1 MMSVDRYNANF
12 HLMIVVC
19 TSLSAPQLFIK
30 NNYHKDGE
38 TQEDLTMDTWESLRI
53 AGKTLAAN
61 RLRSTLTMLGIIIGN
76 ASVILM
82 VGIGQG
88 AQRYA
93 AEQFESLGTDVIFV
107 ITGTDNARRNVI
119 APPNRLVL
127 ADAEAIASQVPTVR
141 SVAPQISGSELA
153 IAGNNTKRA
162 SLIGTTQ
169 AYAIVRNAKVS
180 GGRFFN
186 EEDIKRNARVI
197 TIGAAIAKELFPQG
211 SAIGQTV
218 RIRGTSYEVIG
229 IMSEKGAFLGA
240 NQDDIIFMP
249 ITTMTSRLTGKT
261 SPYGVALAVINVS
274 ATSNENVEAAQF
286 QISNLLR
293 LRHRTSDINADDT
306 FTVRTQQDALE
317 IVGNITG
324 ALTILLA
331 AIAGISLFVGGI
343 GIMNIMLVS
352 VTERTQ
358 EIGLR
363 KAIGAS
369 PSDILTQ
376 FTIEAVI
383 LSLLGGAIGT
393 AIGISGILLIAAV
406 SPLQAG
412 VSIGAICLSVSVSG
426 GIGLFFG
433 IFPARQAARLDPIVA
448 LRSI

>member
-1 MMSVDRYNANF
+1 
-12 HLMIVVC
+12 
-19 TSLSAPQLFIK
+19 
-30 NNYHKDGE
+30 
-38 TQEDLTMDTWESLRI
+38 MDTWESFRM

-61 RLRSTLTMLGIIIGN
+61 RLRSTLTMLGIVIGN

-82 VGIGQG
+82 VGVGQG
-88 AQRYA
+88 AQKYA
-93 AEQFESLGTDVIFV
+93 SQQFQSLGTDVIFI

-127 ADAEAIASQVPTVR
+127 ADAEAIAEQVPTVR
-141 SVAPQISGSELA
+141 AVAPQINGSELA

-162 SLIGTTQ
+162 TLIGTTDR
-169 AYAIVRNAKVS
+169 YAIVRNAEVS
-180 GGRFFN
+180 SGRFLN
-186 EEDIKRNARVI
+186 VEDIKRNSRVI
-197 TIGAAIAKELFPQG
+197 TLGAAIAKELFPQG
-211 SAIGQTV
+211 NPLGKLV
-218 RIRGTSYEVIG
+218 RLRGTSYEVVG
-229 IMSEKGAFLGA
+229 VMSEKGAFLGT
-240 NQDDIIFMP
+240 NQDDTIFMP
-249 ITTMTSRLTGKT
+249 VTTMTSQLTGRT
-261 SPYGVALAVINVS
+261 SPYGVAVQVINVS
-274 ATSNENVEAAQF
+274 ATSNADVEAAQF
-286 QISNLLR
+286 QIANLLR
-293 LRHRTSDINADDT
+293 LRHRSSDINTEDT

-331 AIAGISLFVGGI
+331 AIAGISLLVGGI

-393 AIGISGILLIAAV
+393 GIGIGGVLLIGAV
-406 SPLQAG
+406 TPLQAG
-412 VSIGAICLSVSVSG
+412 VSIGAIVLAVGVSG

-433 IFPARQAARLDPIVA
+433 IFPAKQAAKLDPIVA

>member
-1 MMSVDRYNANF
+1 
-12 HLMIVVC
+12 
-19 TSLSAPQLFIK
+19 
-30 NNYHKDGE
+30 
-38 TQEDLTMDTWESLRI
+38 MDTWESFRM

-61 RLRSTLTMLGIIIGN
+61 RMRSTLTMLGIIIGN

-88 AQRYA
+88 AQKYA
-93 AEQFESLGTDVIFV
+93 SQQFQSLGTDVIFV

-127 ADAEAIASQVPTVR
+127 DDAEAIATQVPTVR
-141 SVAPQISGSELA
+141 GVAPQVNGSELA
-153 IAGNNTKRA
+153 IAGNNTERA
-162 SLIGTTQ
+162 TLIGTTDG
-169 AYAIVRNAKVS
+169 YATVRNAEVS
-180 GGRFFN
+180 AGRFLS
-186 EEDIKRNARVI
+186 EDDVKRNARVV
-197 TIGAAIAKELFPQG
+197 TIGAAIAKKLFPDG
-211 SAIGQTV
+211 EVIGQSI
-218 RIRGTSYEVIG
+218 RIRSTSYEVIG
-229 IMSEKGAFLGA
+229 IMSEKGAFLGT
-240 NQDDIIFMP
+240 NQDDTLFLP
-249 ITTMTSRLTGKT
+249 ITTMSNQITGKT
-261 SPYGVALAVINVS
+261 SPYGVAIQVINIS
-274 ATSNENVEAAQF
+274 ATSNDNVEAAQF

-293 LRHRTSDINADDT
+293 LRHRTSDINAEDT

-331 AIAGISLFVGGI
+331 AIAGISLLVGGI

-393 AIGISGILLIAAV
+393 GIGIGGILLVAATT
-406 SPLQAG
+406 PLQAG
-412 VSIGAICLSVSVSG
+412 VSLGAIGLAVGVSG

-433 IFPARQAARLDPIVA
+433 IFPAKQAAKLDPIVA